1 MAWYLT
7 VMKQYA
13 VFSGRARR
21 KEYWMFVLC
30 NLGIALVL
38 SLLGQLIGLKEQ
50 IANLYSLVVLLPSL
64 AVGVR
69 RLHDT
74 DRCGWWLLINLIPVV
89 GTLVFLYFMVCEGE
103 AGPNRFGEDPKAG
116 LSAAATF

>member
-1 MAWYLT
+1 MEWYLT
-7 VMKQYA
+7 VMKKYA
-13 VFSGRARR
+13 VFTGRARR

-74 DRCGWWLLINLIPVV
+74 DRAGWWLLINLIPVV
-89 GTLVFLYFMVCEGE
+89 GTLVFLYFMVCEGQ

>member
-1 MAWYLT
+1 MEWYLT

>member
-7 VMKQYA
+7 VMKKYA